1 MEEEKSFKEAV
12 LDWLRVQ
19 WERKPGTI
27 LGILVGIIFAV
38 GILLFGFWSVF
49 FIALCA
55 GFGWFIGRNVDK
67 GGSFIDNVID
77 SFPSNIHR
85 WR

>member
-1 MEEEKSFKEAV
+1 MEDEKSFKEV
-12 LDWLRVQ
+12 LLGGLRTQ

-27 LGILVGIIFAV
+27 LGVLVGIIFAV

-49 FIALCA
+49 FVAVCA
-55 GFGWFIGRNVDK
+55 GLGCFIGRNVDK
-67 GGSFIDNVID
+67 GGSFIDNVRD
-77 SFPSNIHR
+77 SFPNNIHR